1 MARNV
6 EITFNIGNMQ
16 HFHEIGLNL
25 EVQWLC
31 PEFKVVNQ
39 STLVFLHE
47 GLGSVALWRDWPL
60 QLCQQL
66 QKPGLMYSRQGYGRS
81 EAIQQVRCEPFTVKG
96 VRQGRRQADY
106 MHHEA
111 LHVLPAV
118 LNTLDVQNPTLVGHS
133 DGGTIALLHA
143 CQHPTHAC
151 IVMAPHVMVEE
162 ISLQAIRQSRE
173 AYAQGLR
180 DRLAKFHD
188 DVDSA
193 FWQWNDVWL
202 SDEFRCFDIRPLL
215 HSITTPLLAIQGEND
230 AYGSLAQIDDIA
242 LHVPQTQLCKLP
254 HCGHSP
260 HKDQPA
266 AVNAAIADF
275 LSNLADG
282 HQS

>member
-1 MARNV
+1 MARTV
-6 EITFNIGNMQ
+6 EIAFTIRNMQ
-16 HFHEIGLNL
+16 LFPEIGLNL
-25 EVQWLC
+25 EVQWLH
-31 PEFKVVNQ
+31 PELRDLNQ
-39 STLVFLHE
+39 GTLVFLHE
-47 GLGSVALWRDWPL
+47 GLGSVALWRDWPE

-81 EAIQQVRCEPFTVKG
+81 ESIQQVRSDAFVVKG

-118 LNTLDVQNPTLVGHS
+118 LKDLGILNPILVGHS
-133 DGGTIALLHA
+133 DGGTIALIYA
-143 CQHPTHAC
+143 SQHPTQSC

-180 DRLAKFHD
+180 ERLAKFHD

-202 SDEFRCFDIRPLL
+202 GDAFRDFDIRSLL
-215 HSITTPLLAIQGEND
+215 PSITAPLLAIQGEED
-230 AYGSLAQIDDIA
+230 AYGTLAQIDEIA
-242 LHVPQTQLCKLP
+242 LHVPQTQLCILSQ
-254 HCGHSP
+254 CGHSP

-266 AVNAAIADF
+266 AVNAAIAGF
-275 LSNLADG
+275 LSDLAG
-282 HQS
+282 RHQS